1 MGFRLTAEE
10 AWADIAAAHT
20 GVLTTLRR
28 DGRPVAL
35 PVWHVVL
42 DERIYVRTPRR
53 SKKVG
58 RIAHDARGSFMVES
72 GLAWAELR
80 AVVLPVRAAL
90 VDGDLAAR
98 AVAAID
104 AKYADYVLPAS
115 DAAPSVRTAYADMAV
130 IELAPDG
137 DFRTW
142 DNAALVGRG

>member
-1 MGFRLTAEE
+1 MGFRLTAQE
-10 AWADIAAAHT
+10 AWAEIAAAHT

-42 DERIYVRTPRR
+42 EERIYVRTPRR
-53 SKKVG
+53 SKKVA
-58 RIAHDARGSFMVES
+58 RIAHDPRGSFMVES

-90 VDGDLAAR
+90 IDGDLATQAI
-98 AVAAID
+98 AAIA
-104 AKYADYVLPAS
+104 AKYADYVLPSS
-115 DAAPSVRTAYADMAV
+115 DAAPSVRAAYADMSV
-130 IELAPDG
+130 IELTADG

-142 DNAALVGRG
+142 DNAALVSRG